1 MFNDVLPVL
10 TRQDLCDRCCAAALV
25 RVVLPAGNDLLFCEH
40 HARKH
45 APRLREIGASLS
57 PEP

>member
-1 MFNDVLPVL
+1 VA
-10 TRQDLCDRCCAAALV
+10 QV
-25 RVVLPAGNDLLFCEH
+25 RAVLPAGNDLLFCEH

-45 APRLREIGASLS
+45 APRLREIGALLS